1 MREAVSENRGA
12 INLLNDIY
20 DNAGGLDVNEC
31 VHLIEEYLKR
41 VTFQKAYKEAGDA
54 YNKEGYEQASKVL
67 NNYVEWERSFSL
79 TDAEFTD
86 VVSTFKERFY
96 RIRHRPVHKR
106 MQDLLPVSTLTSL
119 MFAMKDRT
127 CGHSLPV
134 FLQLQV

>member
-54 YNKEGYEQASKVL
+54 YNKRGMNKPQRY
-67 NNYVEWERSFSL
+67 L
-79 TDAEFTD
+79 TIMWNG
-86 VVSTFKERFY
+86 SGRF
-96 RIRHRPVHKR
+96 P
-106 MQDLLPVSTLTSL
+106 
-119 MFAMKDRT
+119 
-127 CGHSLPV
+127 
-134 FLQLQV
+134 